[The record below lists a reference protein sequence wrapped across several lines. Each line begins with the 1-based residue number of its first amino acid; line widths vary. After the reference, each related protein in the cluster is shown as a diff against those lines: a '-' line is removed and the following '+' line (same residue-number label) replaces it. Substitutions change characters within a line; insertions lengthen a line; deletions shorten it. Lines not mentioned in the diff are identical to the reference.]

1 MIRSMARA
9 PVDAIRKVP
18 LFAELDD
25 SELARLAD
33 RFVERSF
40 KEGETVVEEG
50 ATGTSVFV
58 IVDGNATVSVGGEMK
73 ASLGPGDYFGE
84 MAAMDDGTRSASIVA
99 ATDLDVCFLTPWEFR
114 PFVEE
119 HPEVGWKL
127 LRSLARRLR
136 EAQSGS
142 QA

>member
-1 MIRSMARA
+1 MARA
-9 PVDAIRKVP
+9 SVDAIRQVP
-18 LFAELDD
+18 LFAQLDEAELV
-25 SELARLAD
+25 RLAD

-40 KEGETVVEEG
+40 KEGDVVVEEG
-50 ATGTSVFV
+50 ATGKSVIV
-58 IVDGNATVSVGGEMK
+58 IVDGSASVSIAGELK

-84 MAAMDDGTRSASIVA
+84 MAAMDDGIRSASIVA

-119 HPEVGWKL
+119 HPEVAWKL

-136 EAQSGS
+136 EAQSG
-142 QA
+142 QEA